1 MNGKFWLIYEW
12 KLFCLVRNIFNY
24 LLNIKILFYI
34 YYSVDVEN
42 NVWIFIWC
50 KWKMRWDYFVF
61 FMFFDYMIVF
71 FKLLIFILMF

>member
-42 NVWIFIWC
+42 NVWIFI
-50 KWKMRWDYFVF
+50 
-61 FMFFDYMIVF
+61 
-71 FKLLIFILMF
+71 